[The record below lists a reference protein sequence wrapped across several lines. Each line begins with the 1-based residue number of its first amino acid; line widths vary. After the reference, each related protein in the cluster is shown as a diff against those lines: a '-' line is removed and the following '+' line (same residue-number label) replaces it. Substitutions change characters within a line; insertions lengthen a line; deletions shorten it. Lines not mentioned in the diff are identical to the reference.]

1 MNKAELIEALAQRS
15 GLQKQKAKKL
25 LEAYV
30 DIVTEAMSHN
40 EEIVLIGFGTL
51 IPRPQ
56 TERLAR
62 NPKTGTP
69 VMIPARTTVKFK
81 PVKYLLDA
89 INKPEEKKLDFLLDK
104 GRQSE
109 KGCLL
114 FCDLS
119 KL

>member
-56 TERLAR
+56 TDRKSTRL
-62 NPKTGTP
+62 NSSHPK
-69 VMIPARTTVKFK
+69 
-81 PVKYLLDA
+81 
-89 INKPEEKKLDFLLDK
+89 
-104 GRQSE
+104 
-109 KGCLL
+109 
-114 FCDLS
+114 
-119 KL
+119 

>member
-25 LEAYV
+25 L
-30 DIVTEAMSHN
+30 
-40 EEIVLIGFGTL
+40 
-51 IPRPQ
+51 
-56 TERLAR
+56 
-62 NPKTGTP
+62 
-69 VMIPARTTVKFK
+69 
-81 PVKYLLDA
+81 
-89 INKPEEKKLDFLLDK
+89 DK

>member
-56 TERLAR
+56 TEQPQNR
-62 NPKTGTP
+62 NTGYDSSQNDCKIQT
-69 VMIPARTTVKFK
+69 
-81 PVKYLLDA
+81 
-89 INKPEEKKLDFLLDK
+89 
-104 GRQSE
+104 G
-109 KGCLL
+109 
-114 FCDLS
+114 
-119 KL
+119 

>member
-62 NPKTGTP
+62 NPQDRNTGYDSSQNDCKIQT
-69 VMIPARTTVKFK
+69 
-81 PVKYLLDA
+81 
-89 INKPEEKKLDFLLDK
+89 
-104 GRQSE
+104 G
-109 KGCLL
+109 
-114 FCDLS
+114 
-119 KL
+119 

>member
-1 MNKAELIEALAQRS
+1 MLYLLLHIKKSAFISYLTTRICIW
-15 GLQKQKAKKL
+15 KKL

-81 PVKYLLDA
+81 PGKYLLDA
-89 INKPEEKKLDFLLDK
+89 INKPEEKK
-104 GRQSE
+104 
-109 KGCLL
+109 
-114 FCDLS
+114 
-119 KL
+119 

>member
-69 VMIPARTTVKFK
+69 VSYTHLVAAFGRTRHS
-81 PVKYLLDA
+81 
-89 INKPEEKKLDFLLDK
+89 FL
-104 GRQSE
+104 Q
-109 KGCLL
+109 
-114 FCDLS
+114 
-119 KL
+119 

>member
-15 GLQKQKAKKL
+15 GLQKQKAKKML
-25 LEAYV
+25 DAYIE
-30 DIVTEAMSHN
+30 IVTEAMSHD

-56 TERLAR
+56 TSRLAR

-81 PVKYLLDA
+81 PGKYLLDA
-89 INKPEEKKLDFLLDK
+89 INK
-104 GRQSE
+104 SE
-109 KGCLL
+109 AKR
-114 FCDLS
+114 S
-119 KL
+119 

>member
-56 TERLAR
+56 TERLPHLR
-62 NPKTGTP
+62 KIQPSL
-69 VMIPARTTVKFK
+69 RH
-81 PVKYLLDA
+81 LLRLSILQCLPIQADA
-89 INKPEEKKLDFLLDK
+89 PHH
-104 GRQSE
+104 
-109 KGCLL
+109 
-114 FCDLS
+114 
-119 KL
+119 

>member
-30 DIVTEAMSHN
+30 NIVTEAMSHN

-81 PVKYLLDA
+81 PGKCWMQLTNPKKRSKTFYLTKGGNL
-89 INKPEEKKLDFLLDK
+89 KKVAFFFATCPNY
-104 GRQSE
+104 E
-109 KGCLL
+109 
-114 FCDLS
+114 
-119 KL
+119 

>member
-81 PVKYLLDA
+81 PGKYLLDEVLRYGDV
-89 INKPEEKKLDFLLDK
+89 INIFQADERDRIVERKEV
-104 GRQSE
+104 R
-109 KGCLL
+109 L
-114 FCDLS
+114 FT
-119 KL
+119 

>member
-69 VMIPARTTVKFK
+69 VRIPARS
-81 PVKYLLDA
+81 
-89 INKPEEKKLDFLLDK
+89 EERRVGKEC
-104 GRQSE
+104 RSRW
-109 KGCLL
+109 
-114 FCDLS
+114 S
-119 KL
+119 PYH

>member
-56 TERLAR
+56 TERKAP
-62 NPKTGTP
+62 NPKTRTP
-69 VMIPARTTVKFK
+69 NMNPTRTTVQYK
-81 PVKYLLDA
+81 P
-89 INKPEEKKLDFLLDK
+89 KK
-104 GRQSE
+104 
-109 KGCLL
+109 
-114 FCDLS
+114 
-119 KL
+119 

>member
-40 EEIVLIGFGTL
+40 EEIVLVGFGTL

-81 PVKYLLDA
+81 PVNICWMQLT
-89 INKPEEKKLDFLLDK
+89 NPEKRSNTFLPDK
-104 GRQSE
+104 GRQSK

>member
-69 VMIPARTTVKFK
+69 VTDSSQNDCKITT
-81 PVKYLLDA
+81 
-89 INKPEEKKLDFLLDK
+89 
-104 GRQSE
+104 G
-109 KGCLL
+109 
-114 FCDLS
+114 
-119 KL
+119 

>member
-15 GLQKQKAKKL
+15 GLQ
-25 LEAYV
+25 
-30 DIVTEAMSHN
+30 
-40 EEIVLIGFGTL
+40 EIVLIGFGTL

-81 PVKYLLDA
+81 PGKYLLDA
-89 INKPEEKKLDFLLDK
+89 INKPEEKK
-104 GRQSE
+104 
-109 KGCLL
+109 
-114 FCDLS
+114 
-119 KL
+119 

>member
-62 NPKTGTP
+62 NPQDRNTG
-69 VMIPARTTVKFK
+69 
-81 PVKYLLDA
+81 LLCVEPSCRQR
-89 INKPEEKKLDFLLDK
+89 ILSGQFEK
-104 GRQSE
+104 
-109 KGCLL
+109 
-114 FCDLS
+114 
-119 KL
+119 

>member
-69 VMIPARTTVKFK
+69 
-81 PVKYLLDA
+81 
-89 INKPEEKKLDFLLDK
+89 DK

>member
-62 NPKTGTP
+62 NRVNICWMQLTNPKKRSKT
-69 VMIPARTTVKFK
+69 F
-81 PVKYLLDA
+81 YLTKGGNL
-89 INKPEEKKLDFLLDK
+89 KKVAFFFATCPNY
-104 GRQSE
+104 E
-109 KGCLL
+109 
-114 FCDLS
+114 
-119 KL
+119 